1 MLPVYISL
9 TTISKRIDTIYDT
22 ILSLFSQTYPI
33 EEIHL
38 YISRDPYLLDDGILH
53 IPLGLSKLANSFKS
67 FKIIYTYNSGPYR
80 KLLPILK
87 TLWDKDA
94 IIITVDD
101 DKIYDKYMVENMM
114 NKYIEFGGN
123 HIIANRAQIR
133 WNSILGKYCKKKF
146 GRYNKKIEQVIKES
160 CERVDKS
167 HEMSYSFSNRFNYIK
182 ALSFFE
188 GNDGVL
194 YHTKF
199 FTPLVFQWNLIKNLA
214 STHDDFWFKMCSL
227 INGHGV
233 VCLHSYKVRISE
245 KKANTSSSALH
256 FNLNAGTYDSDLKK
270 ICAWFN
276 KERLL

>member
-9 TTISKRIDTIYDT
+9 TTISKRIDNIHDT

-38 YISRDPYLLDDGILH
+38 YVSKDSYLLDDGIYQ
-53 IPLGLSKLANSFKS
+53 IPHELLALSESFKS

-101 DKIYDKYMVENMM
+101 DKIYDNHMVENMM

-123 HIIANRAQIR
+123 HIIANRAQVR
-133 WNSILGKYCKKKF
+133 WNPILSKYCYRKF
-146 GRYNKKIEQVIKES
+146 KRFNKQIENKIKMQ
-160 CERVDKS
+160 CERVDQS
-167 HEMSYSFSNRFNYIK
+167 HELSYSFSYKFNYIK

-214 STHDDFWFKMCSL
+214 STHDDFWFKMCCL

-233 VCLHSYKVRISE
+233 VCLHSYKSRISE
-245 KKANTSSSALH
+245 KKNHTSGSALH
-256 FNLNAGTYDSDLKK
+256 FNLNAGTYQNDLKK
-270 ICAWFN
+270 ICSWFN
-276 KERLL
+276 KEDLL